1 MGKQRP
7 TFAKQQ
13 LERDKRMKQQAKR
26 EKRLERT
33 AAPEEGPDTS
43 VLEGQEELSAAELM
57 KAVEVL
63 YKLRE
68 DEQISLE
75 EFEEQKASL
84 LARLPID

>member
-26 EKRLERT
+26 EKRLERNVEPD
-33 AAPEEGPDTS
+33 AGPDTS

-63 YKLRE
+63 YQLRE
-68 DEQISLE
+68 DEKLTLE
-75 EFEEQKASL
+75 EFEEQKAAL